1 MSEMDFETQMR
12 SIAQRINYP
21 HTPDI
26 AGRVMSRLRRFPSP
40 TGRGVRGEGRS
51 RLISKGWAWS
61 LTLIVVLLFSLMLI
75 PPVRA
80 AVLEFIQ
87 IGIVRIFPRPTDTP
101 PLETPRTATP
111 QSFATVTVTP
121 NLKPSTL
128 LIELNQIAGERTLS
142 QAQILVASH
151 YSILLPTYPPNVGEP
166 DHVFVQDAD
175 GAMTILVW
183 LDPNDPEK
191 VLLSLHIIPEGS
203 WAIRKTEP
211 VTIQE
216 TLVNGQRAVWAVG
229 PYPLR
234 YSNGDIDF
242 TRLIDGHVLIWTD
255 GNVTY
260 RLESNLSMKEAIK
273 VAESLQSLP

>member
-51 RLISKGWAWS
+51 RFISKGWAWS

-111 QSFATVTVTP
+111 QSFAPVTATP
-121 NLKPSTL
+121 YLESSTL
-128 LIELNQIAGERTLS
+128 LVDLSRLAGEKTLP
-142 QAQILVASH
+142 QAQSLVSS
-151 YSILLPTYPPNVGEP
+151 YYPILLPTYPRDVGEP
-166 DHVFVQDAD
+166 DRVFVQDAD

-183 LDPNDPEK
+183 FDPNDPEK
-191 VLLSLHIIPEGS
+191 VMLSLHIIPEGS
-203 WAIRKTEP
+203 WAIRKSEP
-211 VTIQE
+211 VTIEE

-260 RLESNLSMKEAIK
+260 RLESNLSMEEAIK

>member
-1 MSEMDFETQMR
+1 MSEMDFETQLR

-51 RLISKGWAWS
+51 RFISKGWAWS

-111 QSFATVTVTP
+111 QSFAPVTATP
-121 NLKPSTL
+121 YLESSTL
-128 LIELNQIAGERTLS
+128 LVDLSRLAGEKTLP
-142 QAQILVASH
+142 QAQSLVSS
-151 YSILLPTYPPNVGEP
+151 YYPILLPTYPRDVGEP
-166 DHVFVQDAD
+166 DRVFVQDAD

-183 LDPNDPEK
+183 FDPNDPEK
-191 VLLSLHIIPEGS
+191 VMLSLHIIPEGS
-203 WAIRKTEP
+203 WAIRKSEP
-211 VTIQE
+211 VTIEE
-216 TLVNGQRAVWAVG
+216 TLVNGQRAVWRWDRIHYGIPMATSISRG
-229 PYPLR
+229 
-234 YSNGDIDF
+234 
-242 TRLIDGHVLIWTD
+242 
-255 GNVTY
+255 
-260 RLESNLSMKEAIK
+260 
-273 VAESLQSLP
+273 